1 MLCIWPVYPDLLLR
15 EKGFCE
21 YKHSSSV
28 NVVQD
33 SQVDTGSFSKYL
45 SSCVHVTNC
54 LSTFTVPFI

>member
-1 MLCIWPVYPDLLLR
+1 MYLASVPRSIIKG
-15 EKGFCE
+15 KGFGE
-21 YKHSSSV
+21 HKHASSV

-45 SSCVHVTNC
+45 SSCVHVTNY